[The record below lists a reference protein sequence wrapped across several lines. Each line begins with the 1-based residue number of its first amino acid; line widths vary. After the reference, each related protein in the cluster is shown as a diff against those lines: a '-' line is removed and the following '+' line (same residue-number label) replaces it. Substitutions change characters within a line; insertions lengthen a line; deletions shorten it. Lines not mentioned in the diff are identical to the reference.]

1 MNLRHERALPLFC
14 PPIDFRACRRRGMMV
29 VRVRVEKL
37 GREWTSSEGDSAAAP
52 ESQRKPVPTV
62 RSRKRPQS
70 DSLLDPVHFH
80 QVESRLAD

>member
-52 ESQRKPVPTV
+52 ESQRKPVPTAEQKKASV
-62 RSRKRPQS
+62 
-70 DSLLDPVHFH
+70 
-80 QVESRLAD
+80 RLAP